1 MFEGGKIT
9 KWRQGDYE
17 ISIRQMN
24 PFRSMKV
31 LGDLQKILLPVIG
44 GAVEGLKDSS
54 DNAEMIA
61 AIGGALGQIAGNVD
75 GDKLEKACDL
85 LLDIEY
91 LAFKGPNDKHF
102 RAVSKDDLAAIYTGR
117 PWDLLALCAKIF
129 DVNFLDFS
137 TSSSVPTGIQK
148 AVRDIRQMISD
159 GAGTISAE

>member
-1 MFEGGKIT
+1 
-9 KWRQGDYE
+9 
-17 ISIRQMN
+17 
-24 PFRSMKV
+24 
-31 LGDLQKILLPVIG
+31 
-44 GAVEGLKDSS
+44 
-54 DNAEMIA
+54 
-61 AIGGALGQIAGNVD
+61 
-75 GDKLEKACDL
+75 L
-85 LLDIEY
+85 LLDTEY
-91 LAFKGPNDKHF
+91 LAFKGPNDKQF